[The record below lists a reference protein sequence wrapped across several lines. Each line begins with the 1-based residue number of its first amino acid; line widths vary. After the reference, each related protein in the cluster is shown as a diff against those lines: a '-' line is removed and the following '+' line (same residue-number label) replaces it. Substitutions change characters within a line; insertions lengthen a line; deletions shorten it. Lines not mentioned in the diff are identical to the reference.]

1 MEPTGLGTNTERC
14 GRAWSRDTESSEARA
29 AMFVLVTA
37 VLCLEWL
44 AAECNIIGL
53 LLRSLIW
60 LCAPDFLSSQES
72 WFPRAVCVLI
82 STWILYFYSVL
93 FWAFFCFSLEVAQLF
108 SPNPERFRKLY
119 AFVCWG
125 APSLLWL
132 HGLLILV
139 LPNTP
144 EDSCDSKQGLVL
156 FHDILVYVPFMLAL
170 LGSPLI
176 LRHAITKVPVVLRMR
191 CGIYTS
197 SERFREHNLCRRFFQ
212 ICSAFITCWV
222 CNIFCDFLLLLV
234 ETYGDTE
241 PPQQMQMAALTTWVI
256 MGIMN
261 PMYCCLHSLVFLD
274 WRSSGGGTL
283 SHISAWDSG
292 SNEDYS
298 GSIEEKRHL
307 LTTKQAQATVKMTLP
322 NILKLMDSW
331 ASASECV

>member
-1 MEPTGLGTNTERC
+1 MKEP
-14 GRAWSRDTESSEARA
+14 
-29 AMFVLVTA
+29 FVFGQS
-37 VLCLEWL
+37 VLNW
-44 AAECNIIGL
+44 GL

-212 ICSAFITCWV
+212 ICSAFITCRDLWGHRASPTDADGSFDNMGDYGYNEPHV
-222 CNIFCDFLLLLV
+222 LLPSFF
-234 ETYGDTE
+234 GF
-241 PPQQMQMAALTTWVI
+241 
-256 MGIMN
+256 
-261 PMYCCLHSLVFLD
+261 S
-274 WRSSGGGTL
+274 
-283 SHISAWDSG
+283 
-292 SNEDYS
+292 
-298 GSIEEKRHL
+298 
-307 LTTKQAQATVKMTLP
+307 
-322 NILKLMDSW
+322 
-331 ASASECV
+331 